1 MQPNDIIKVT
11 GKLAIVVR
19 DEFGNVKDERNVDNL
34 VVSAGKTFIAASMLK
49 TTSNSPAAMSH
60 MELGTGTT
68 AAAAGDTTLQTAIT
82 GSRTALASSTSS
94 SNVVTYTC
102 TFGAGT
108 GTGAVT
114 EAGIFNASS
123 NGTMLC
129 RTVFSVVNKGANDS
143 MTITWTVTIS

>member
-34 VVSAGKTFIAASMLK
+34 VVSVGKTFIAASMLK

-68 AAAAGDTTLQTAIT
+68 AAAAGDTTLQTAIS

-143 MTITWTVTIS
+143 LTITWTVTIS